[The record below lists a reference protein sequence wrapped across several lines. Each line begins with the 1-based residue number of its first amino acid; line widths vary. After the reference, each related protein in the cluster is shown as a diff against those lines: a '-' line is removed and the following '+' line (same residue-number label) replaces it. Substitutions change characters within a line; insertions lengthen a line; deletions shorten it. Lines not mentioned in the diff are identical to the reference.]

1 MEVSGMEFLVQQ
13 VWGGPKSFADFRFA
27 ELNSVAEMVGAASPV
42 IDEKNVDVGSPF
54 VMARLD
60 SIEMATEVAKRC
72 VMIKNIH
79 EVWGNGDS
87 LEAALK
93 KAKTYVEENKAHVD
107 RFMHNETFAVRV
119 NGFGHTYSVQEQRKV
134 MEPFLQ
140 LGWTAKV
147 WFCRQISEGM
157 RSMGVLPRFSLKTR
171 PFIGPTSTC
180 AELAFLMANQGQ
192 VRNGSLVFDP
202 FVGTASLLV
211 ASSYFGAFCVGMDRD
226 YCLLHSKVHKPK
238 ARQKDLFVNFKYYG
252 LGKPEIVCGDNAFPP
267 WVQREMVDAIICD
280 PPYGVRAGARRT
292 GSRKA
297 HQGKK
302 ANDVDIW
309 KYGKKHVPSSIPY
322 PVEDVMADLLDVAAE
337 YLVLGGRLVYL
348 LPTVGDFDS
357 SKLPTHPCLSLIAHS
372 SQALT
377 GGFDRRCITMKK
389 SRKWEPSLKAT
400 RRDKSS
406 EPAPCYADVAAHVFR
421 KQPSASTSTKGEER
435 KKQYEKKEDID
446 PREKREKSS
455 EIYKVN
461 NSEGLPLTNPSKK
474 MRQS

>member
-54 VMARLD
+54 VMARID

-140 LGWTAKV
+140 LGWTAKVNLKNPKNIFWVFTDHGHQEGHFKTAGNSPSKV

-267 WVQREMVDAIICD
+267 W
-280 PPYGVRAGARRT
+280 
-292 GSRKA
+292 
-297 HQGKK
+297 
-302 ANDVDIW
+302 
-309 KYGKKHVPSSIPY
+309 
-322 PVEDVMADLLDVAAE
+322 
-337 YLVLGGRLVYL
+337 
-348 LPTVGDFDS
+348 
-357 SKLPTHPCLSLIAHS
+357 
-372 SQALT
+372 
-377 GGFDRRCITMKK
+377 
-389 SRKWEPSLKAT
+389 
-400 RRDKSS
+400 
-406 EPAPCYADVAAHVFR
+406 
-421 KQPSASTSTKGEER
+421 
-435 KKQYEKKEDID
+435 
-446 PREKREKSS
+446 
-455 EIYKVN
+455 
-461 NSEGLPLTNPSKK
+461 
-474 MRQS
+474 